1 MMEARMKKIS
11 QESKVLNTLFFCTLV
26 FQDAGTVFQD
36 AGTFGLLPAVYK
48 VI

>member
-1 MMEARMKKIS
+1 MIEARMKKIS

-26 FQDAGTVFQD
+26 FQDAGT
-36 AGTFGLLPAVYK
+36 FGLLPAVYK

>member
-11 QESKVLNTLFFCTLV
+11 QESKVLNTLFFLYV
-26 FQDAGTVFQD
+26 SFQD
-36 AGTFGLLPAVYK
+36 AGTFGVLPAVYK